1 MKSADIILKGE
12 LSRINNL
19 LKNTLKDCIVT
30 VSKTYFK
37 YMYSDPALS
46 DLAKS
51 VIDKLKQELKEL
63 ENESRKRQADKSILI
78 QYP

>member
-19 LKNTLKDCIVT
+19 LKNTLKDCIIT

-37 YMYSDPALS
+37 YMYSDPVLS

-51 VIDKLKQELKEL
+51 VIDGLKQELKEL
-63 ENESRKRQADKSILI
+63 ENESRKCQADKGILI